1 MEISI
6 AFPVG
11 VDDGPALLV
20 YGRVHGFETE
30 VETKKEV
37 GEVHAQADTVC
48 GGDLLVEFVECKFAV
63 GLVFVFL
70 YSPDVAGVDKD
81 CAFEHPE
88 EFGPVFDAEVEAY
101 VAALVYE
108 VGDEVAA
115 VVCSGAERSD
125 APSADTVCSAG
136 VEALF
141 ERHHR

>member
-1 MEISI
+1 MEG
-6 AFPVG
+6 G
-11 VDDGPALLV
+11 VAAPGGVEKGPWLLAA
-20 YGRVHGFETE
+20 GRVVGLHAE
-30 VETKKEV
+30 VEAEKEV